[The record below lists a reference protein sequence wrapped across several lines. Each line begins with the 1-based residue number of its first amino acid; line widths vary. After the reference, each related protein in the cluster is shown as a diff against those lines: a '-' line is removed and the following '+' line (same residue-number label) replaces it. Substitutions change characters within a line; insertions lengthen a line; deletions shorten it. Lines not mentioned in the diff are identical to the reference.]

1 MNLPPLGAEIIGNI
15 GPLPISNS
23 LVNAVVVS
31 LALIITAAILKR
43 KYQPVPKGAQAL
55 LEIALETILDYMDR
69 VTHDRKKSMQFL
81 PIVGTLFLF
90 ILISNWIG
98 VLPGVGS
105 LVVNVAHEGGTEAI
119 PFFRP
124 ANSDLNLTIAMALV
138 AVISSHIL
146 GIIAIGFWKY
156 TDRFIKL
163 GSLWRS
169 LRKGGVSIMVAVIE
183 FFVGLIEI
191 VSEVAKVV
199 SLSLRLFG
207 NIFAGEVL
215 MTVIA
220 GLIAYVVPLPFML
233 LEFLVGFIQATVFSM
248 LTLVYLTVA
257 TTENH
262 EEEETIEL
270 EEGAGVSS

>member
-1 MNLPPLGAEIIGNI
+1 MNLPPLGAEIIGHI
-15 GPLPISNS
+15 GALPISNS

-31 LALIITAAILKR
+31 VVLIIVALIMRR
-43 KYQPVPKGAQAL
+43 KYEPVPHGAQAL
-55 LEIALETILDYMDR
+55 LEVAVETILDYMDR
-69 VTHDRKKSMQFL
+69 VTHDRQKSMKFL
-81 PIVGTLFLF
+81 PIVGTLFIF

-98 VLPGVGS
+98 VLPGIGS
-105 LVVNVAHEGGTEAI
+105 LVVNVSHAGTIESI

-138 AVISSHIL
+138 AVIGAHVF

-156 TDRFIKL
+156 ADKFIKL
-163 GSLWRS
+163 GTLWRS

-220 GLIAYVVPLPFML
+220 GLIAFVVPLPFML
-233 LEFLVGFIQATVFSM
+233 LEFLVGFIQATVFAM

-257 TTENH
+257 TTDMH
-262 EEEETIEL
+262 EEEETAEL
-270 EEGAGVSS
+270 EVGYN